1 MHLVINHPVSN
12 VSVQLLTHGVG
23 VACVHSENLFIV
35 SGVDVHFS
43 KGCE

>member
-12 VSVQLLTHGVG
+12 VSVQLHTQGVG
-23 VACVHSENLFIV
+23 VTCVHGENLFIA
-35 SGVDVHFS
+35 SGIDVHFS